1 MISLIIVLVAFLGI
15 FLLGFKKD
23 FWNTI
28 GLLLVMFDLSFC
40 IWLTQIHSKNICQEH
55 SQKIH
60 PKVFQYDKYKI
71 LIWKHSGNFEEKFLK
86 PSDSDYSRTD
96 SIFVDTCS
104 GQLSE

>member
-1 MISLIIVLVAFLGI
+1 MIGLII
-15 FLLGFKKD
+15 FLLTLLGACLLIWRKD
-23 FWNTI
+23 FWNNV
-28 GLLLVMFDLSFC
+28 GLFLVMSSFIFC
-40 IWLTQIHSKNICQEH
+40 CFVAERNSLNHCQEH

-86 PSDSDYSRTD
+86 PSDSDYSKAE